1 MTTIVLALQDPGGL
15 AGFEGSWRS
24 LTALLIVFGL
34 LALLAWL
41 ARRGSLPGAFT
52 RRTTTAMRIEGALP
66 LGDRRSLVVVD
77 VEGRRLVIGMSP
89 ASVSLIAE
97 LPVRPFDST
106 LQSAVSRGERDVR

>member
-1 MTTIVLALQDPGGL
+1 MTTFVVAWQDPAGL
-15 AGFEGSWRS
+15 GGFEGGWRS

-41 ARRGSLPGAFT
+41 ARRGSLPGAFM
-52 RRTTTAMRIEGALP
+52 RRTTTTMRIEGALP

-89 ASVSLIAE
+89 ASVSLITE
-97 LPVRPFDST
+97 LTVAPFDST
-106 LQSAVSRGERDVR
+106 LQSAVSRGGRDGR